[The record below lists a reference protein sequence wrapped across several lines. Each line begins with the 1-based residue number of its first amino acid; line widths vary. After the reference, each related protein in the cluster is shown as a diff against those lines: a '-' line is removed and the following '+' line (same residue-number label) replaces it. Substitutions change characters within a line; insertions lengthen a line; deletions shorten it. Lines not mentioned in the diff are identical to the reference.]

1 MKTFLEVVK
10 PKKDPGVYMS
20 VKFDQT
26 SNDALAGVQKML
38 KVKNAVSADKL
49 HATVVYSRKTVDLFP
64 MDGLS
69 EIARLIGFEVWD
81 TKYGKTVVGKL
92 ESDYLNTRFK
102 DAMDMGATY
111 DYDDYKPHVT
121 LAYDGGEVGIDEVMS
136 QVALPLD
143 LRIVS
148 EHVEALDLDKAVD
161 DIT

>member
-38 KVKNAVSADKL
+38 KVKNAVSPEKL
-49 HATVVYSRKTVDLFP
+49 HSTVVYSRKTVDVFP

-69 EIARLIGFEVWD
+69 EIARLVGFEIWD
-81 TKYGKTVVGKL
+81 TKYGKTVVGNL
-92 ESDYLNTRFK
+92 ESDYLHSRFN
-102 DAMDMGATY
+102 DAMNMGATY

-121 LAYDGGEVGIDEVMS
+121 LAYDGGDLSIDEALS
-136 QVALPLD
+136 RVALPLD

-148 EHVEALDLDKAVD
+148 EHVESLDLDKQID